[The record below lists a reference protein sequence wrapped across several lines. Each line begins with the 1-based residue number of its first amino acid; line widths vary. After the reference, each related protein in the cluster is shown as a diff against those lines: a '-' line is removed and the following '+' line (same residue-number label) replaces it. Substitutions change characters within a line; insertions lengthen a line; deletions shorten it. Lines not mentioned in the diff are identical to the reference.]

1 MTTHVKVKPRGGA
14 SNSDQ
19 VVAVRPSA
27 PRVKRAVKV
36 APAGVFTATT
46 NVRMMHFLERVAHAF
61 NESHV
66 PLMALKGAALNLAL
80 FQRPHERPMVDLDL
94 LIQPHDLDRA
104 IELLKE
110 LGCRRS
116 QILMREDFFPRFYYE
131 VEFTAGTIA
140 PVTIDLHVRPLRPIQ
155 FLRYFPDNAL
165 WQRAQTARIGNATI
179 LIPSTED
186 MLIHLTAHST
196 VHGHSK
202 RRWLDDIR
210 RWVERYQTEMKWQLL
225 LEAVAKWRLEGAVL
239 DGIVQAQES
248 LGCSFCPDWVVDR
261 LSHHK
266 SSWLHRLA
274 IRHAPR
280 DNTHPAA
287 AVFVN
292 VLCAPTWRFRLSY
305 LWSVLTPDR
314 THMRQWYGHDHL
326 GWLPVAHLLRWLG
339 PVTARMPALLARL
352 SKVRVKKYLDG
363 RIGLFVTTDIKTGQA
378 VVDRRR
384 FSEKATKGGVAD
396 TTLAALDRGDQP
408 NVAWVGEKLVAIK
421 PIRAGRPVIVSA
433 YEQ

>member
-1 MTTHVKVKPRGGA
+1 MTTYANVKPRGGLSRTNQA
-14 SNSDQ
+14 
-19 VVAVRPSA
+19 VAVRSTEPQI
-27 PRVKRAVKV
+27 KCAVKV
-36 APAGVFTATT
+36 TPAGVFTATT
-46 NVRMMHFLERVAHAF
+46 NVRMMHFLERVAHVF
-61 NESHV
+61 NDAGV

-94 LIQPHDLDRA
+94 LIQSQDLNRA
-104 IELLKE
+104 VALLQE
-110 LGCRRS
+110 LGCHRS

-155 FLRYFPDNAL
+155 FLRYFPDDAL

-210 RWVERYQTEMKWQLL
+210 RWVEKYQTELKWQLL
-225 LEAVAKWRLEGAVL
+225 LETVAKWRLEGAVL
-239 DGIVQAQES
+239 NGIVRAQQS
-248 LGCSFCPDWVVDR
+248 FDCSFCPSWVVDR
-261 LSHHK
+261 LGRHK

-287 AVFVN
+287 AVFIN
-292 VLCAPTWRFRLSY
+292 VICAPSWRFRLSY
-305 LWSVLTPDR
+305 LWTVLTPDH
-314 THMRQWYGHDHL
+314 THMRQWYGHDHV
-326 GWLPVAHLLRWLG
+326 GWLPLAHLLRWLG
-339 PVTARMPALLARL
+339 PVTARVPAVLAKL
-352 SKVRVKKYLDG
+352 SKVRVKKYPDG

-384 FSEKATKGGVAD
+384 FSGKATKGGVAD
-396 TTLAALDRGDQP
+396 RTLAALDRGDQP